1 MDKKMGKKKQQISL
15 CMIVKDEESSLGRCL
30 ESIKDEVDEIIIVDT
45 GSRDRTVEIARQYT
59 DKIYFHPWENSFSKA
74 RNYSLKYATSDWIF
88 ILDADEE
95 LEGGSIGL
103 IRKSIKD
110 EYADAFNVG
119 TKSFVNKGK
128 GLTFHKTPRLFR
140 NNGIIHYEGI
150 VHNQVV
156 GYKSLKN
163 SDIIVLHHGYNV
175 DHGTRTKKFNRTK
188 ALLYEQIKQNPADP
202 NPFINLSNSFI
213 SMKLY
218 EDALKASSKAI
229 ELMRAQN
236 RYPNLG
242 SVAYYN
248 RSICYFNQ
256 NDFKN
261 MVAAGLEC
269 QRNYPDDIDSCVIL
283 IFGYRGLQKWD
294 HVIQWGNIFLDKV
307 QRLNEVGSRVV
318 MSLSDLWKAHLFVGE
333 AYMHREGRKE
343 AVNYFN
349 RSLSSSSQRE
359 TSLNAIIRILI
370 NQEWLKEAIPF
381 VNLAIKEDIC
391 HEAVDIYKNKS
402 KDHFRGI
409 KIERPNISLC
419 MIVKNESDCIGRCL
433 ESVRSL
439 VDEMVIVDT
448 GSIDNTIDIAR
459 EYGANI
465 HEYKWHDDF
474 SAARNY
480 ALSKVKEEWIL
491 IMDADEV
498 IAGKDIGRIQYLIK
512 SEKADAYRFTL
523 RNYVSDVNLAN
534 VILNQKDY
542 EEGLEYPGYIPASL
556 IRLFRADPQIRF
568 AGFVHETLDAAIAE
582 KGKRVLDSGIP
593 IHHYGKVMADRVG
606 RKQDIYLKLGKEK
619 IRENPHDPIAY
630 KGLSDQHL
638 ELGMPDKALEVLNQG
653 LALFPDMVE
662 LHFNRGLALD
672 RLNRPDEARNE
683 YLWVVERKPDH
694 LGACHNL
701 GQIYFNEN
709 QIDKAID
716 VLNRGIDLGLRH
728 PAVFVLLGRA
738 YNTIGKWDDALTS
751 FDRVLEIQPNCPDVN
766 CYKAVIF
773 LNGNM
778 YDAALN
784 ALEKEIEI
792 GGNLVGAYNLLG
804 QMSHERKDLKSAA
817 QFFQKVLTIKPDDL
831 TAKKHLEN
839 ICLTQ
844 RRSSTISRSCGV
856 NKGAKTK
863 KS

>member
-1 MDKKMGKKKQQISL
+1 MDKKMGKKKQKISL
-15 CMIVKDEESSLGRCL
+15 CMIVKDEEASLGRCL

-45 GSRDRTVEIARQYT
+45 GSKDRTVEIARQYT

-74 RNYSLKYATSDWIF
+74 RNQALAYAKGDWVF
-88 ILDADEE
+88 QLDADEE
-95 LEGGSIGL
+95 LDDKSNGL
-103 IRKSIKD
+103 LRKTVKD
-110 EYADAFNVG
+110 QAADAFNVG
-119 TKSFVNKGK
+119 IVCFQNSGKSS
-128 GLTFHKTPRLFR
+128 TFHRFPRLFR

-156 GYKSLKN
+156 GYRNLRN
-163 SDIIVLHHGYNV
+163 SGITILHHGYDV
-175 DHGTRTKKFNRTK
+175 DHDTRVKKFKRTSV
-188 ALLYEQIKQNPADP
+188 LLFQQIRQNPADP

-256 NDFKN
+256 NDFN
-261 MVAAGLEC
+261 SMVAAGLEC

-283 IFGYRGLQKWD
+283 VFGYRGLQKWD
-294 HVIQWGNIFLDKV
+294 HVIQWGNIFSDKV

-318 MSLSDLWKAHLFVGE
+318 MSFSDLWKAHLFVGE

-359 TSLNAIIRILI
+359 ICLNAIIRIMI
-370 NQEWLKEAIPF
+370 NQEWFKEVGPF
-381 VNLAIKEDIC
+381 VNLALKEDIC
-391 HEAVDIYKNKS
+391 HDAVNIYKNKS
-402 KDHFRGI
+402 KDHSQGI
-409 KIERPNISLC
+409 RIEHPNISLC
-419 MIVKNESDCIGRCL
+419 MIVKDESDCIRRCL
-433 ESVRSL
+433 ESVRFL
-439 VDEMVIVDT
+439 VNEMVVVDT

-498 IAGKDIGRIQYLIK
+498 IAGKDIGKIQYLIK

-568 AGFVHETLDAAIAE
+568 TGFVHETLDTAIAE

-593 IHHYGKVMADRVG
+593 IHHYGKVMESRISN
-606 RKQDIYLKLGKEK
+606 KQQLYQRLGFEK
-619 IRENPHDPIAY
+619 VKQHPEDPVAY
-630 KGLSDQHL
+630 KTLADQYI
-638 ELGMPDKALEVLNQG
+638 EMNMTAEALEILEKG
-653 LALFPDMVE
+653 LYLFPDFSE
-662 LHFNRGLALD
+662 LHFDKGLAMEKTGMFI
-672 RLNRPDEARNE
+672 EAEKSYR
-683 YLWVVERKPDH
+683 
-694 LGACHNL
+694 
-701 GQIYFNEN
+701 
-709 QIDKAID
+709 KAIEND
-716 VLNRGIDLGLRH
+716 AHHIGAYNNLANILFKQERHKEALRCLKTAVNRNIKHPVIHYTLGLINS
-728 PAVFVLLGRA
+728 ALG
-738 YNTIGKWDDALTS
+738 KSDDALLH
-751 FDRVLEIQPNCPDVN
+751 FN
-766 CYKAVIF
+766 KALKLSPGFNKANNQKALLF
-773 LNGNM
+773 LKNNQF
-778 YDAALN
+778 
-784 ALEKEIEI
+784 EKAIACLKREIENNGDVI
-792 GGNLVGAYNLLG
+792 MAYITLG
-804 QMSHERKDLKSAA
+804 EIYSNIKDNSRATNY
-817 QFFQKVLTIKPDDL
+817 FQKVLSLDPANRI
-831 TAKKHLEN
+831 AKKRLQV
-839 ICLTQ
+839 L
-844 RRSSTISRSCGV
+844 SS
-856 NKGAKTK
+856 
-863 KS
+863 